1 MKKKS
6 QNKKSKTKSINS
18 AVIFEVFMVI
28 YLCGKDRTFLQRSV
42 GDKATEK
49 GFQSIGGCLRS
60 LKCDLSEEQ
69 REMIKNV

>member
-1 MKKKS
+1 MKKNS
-6 QNKKSKTKSINS
+6 QKKKSKTKSIT

-28 YLCGKDRTFLQRSV
+28 YLCVKDRTFLQRSV

>member
-1 MKKKS
+1 MKKNS
-6 QNKKSKTKSINS
+6 QKKKNKTKSIT